1 MNAVLV
7 GGAALV
13 GLASAAMAE
22 VTWVPD
28 QAHTQV
34 KFTVTYMAIS
44 EVSGTF
50 DAYDFTLVQ
59 PGTDFQNARIQA
71 TIKTASVNTGND
83 RRDNHLRSDDFFNAT
98 QYPEITFASNAFE
111 KIGDSAYTI
120 TGDLTIRDVTQ
131 PVVLQAVYRGMVVDP
146 RGNIKA
152 GFQATGTINRQDFG
166 VRWNKALD
174 TGGVVVSDEVTILLD
189 VILKQ
194 VKRDSL

>member
-1 MNAVLV
+1 
-7 GGAALV
+7 
-13 GLASAAMAE
+13 
-22 VTWVPD
+22 
-28 QAHTQV
+28 
-34 KFTVTYMAIS
+34 
-44 EVSGTF
+44 
-50 DAYDFTLVQ
+50 LVQ

-71 TIKTASVNTGND
+71 TIKAASVNTGND

-98 QYPEITFASNAFE
+98 QYPEITFASTAFE

>member
-1 MNAVLV
+1 MHAILV

-98 QYPEITFASNAFE
+98 QYPEITFASTAFE